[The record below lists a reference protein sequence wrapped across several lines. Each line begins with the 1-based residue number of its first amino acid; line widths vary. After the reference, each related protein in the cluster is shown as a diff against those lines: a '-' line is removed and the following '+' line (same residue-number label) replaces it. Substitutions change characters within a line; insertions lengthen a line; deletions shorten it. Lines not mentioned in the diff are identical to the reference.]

1 MRLEYDEAHS
11 AWDQSNT
18 RHRGRRFSGDPAD
31 EEKTRLGIMRAG
43 STYEQASNCLGREDM
58 YTMLEVIIIGMAAY
72 PIPGNIVIFHQSY
85 GAVASTDAH
94 RIDWLL
100 WIYALKV

>member
-1 MRLEYDEAHS
+1 
-11 AWDQSNT
+11 
-18 RHRGRRFSGDPAD
+18 
-31 EEKTRLGIMRAG
+31 
-43 STYEQASNCLGREDM
+43 
-58 YTMLEVIIIGMAAY
+58 MLEVIIISMAAY

-94 RIDWLL
+94 RIDRLL